1 MRFVNILLVS
11 VALLV
16 LSGCDF
22 FRILAGRPTSAEIE
36 ELRVEIHRVE
46 AEALKAR
53 LDSLERV
60 RVQRSRDSLARLDSL
75 AVVDSIV
82 SKAGPIQTPEKYKGL
97 IAGESRARFYVV
109 VGAFKSQTNAE
120 SFRKVVIKRGYEA
133 DLFSFNNG
141 LHAIGVCPSDRI
153 GDIHKSLQD
162 VSSDRFFPKG
172 VWVIAFE

>member
-1 MRFVNILLVS
+1 MRFVNISLVF
-11 VALLV
+11 VALIV

-22 FRILAGRPTSAEIE
+22 FRVLAGRPTSAEIE
-36 ELRVEIHRVE
+36 ELRVEIQRVE

-97 IAGESRARFYVV
+97 IAGDVKARFYVI
-109 VGAFKSQTNAE
+109 VGAFKSPTNAE
-120 SFRKVVIKRGYEA
+120 AFRNMVIKRGYEA
-133 DLFSFNNG
+133 DRFSFQNG
-141 LHAIGVCPSDRI
+141 LHAIGVCPSDHI
-153 GDIHKSLQD
+153 SGIHKSLKD

>member
-1 MRFVNILLVS
+1 MRLINILLVS
-11 VALLV
+11 VALVV

-36 ELRVEIHRVE
+36 ELRVEIQRVE

-60 RVQRSRDSLARLDSL
+60 RVQRLRDSLARLDSL

-82 SKAGPIQTPEKYKGL
+82 IKAGPIQTSEKYKGV
-97 IAGESRARFYVV
+97 IAGEAKARYYVV
-109 VGAFKSQTNAE
+109 VGAFKSKVNAE
-120 SFRKVVIKRGYEA
+120 SFRNVVVKRGYVA
-133 DLFSFNNG
+133 DLFSFKNG
-141 LHAIGVCPSDRI
+141 LHAIGVCPSDCI
-153 GDIHKSLQD
+153 SDIHKSLNV
-162 VSSDRFFPKG
+162 VSEDRFFPKG